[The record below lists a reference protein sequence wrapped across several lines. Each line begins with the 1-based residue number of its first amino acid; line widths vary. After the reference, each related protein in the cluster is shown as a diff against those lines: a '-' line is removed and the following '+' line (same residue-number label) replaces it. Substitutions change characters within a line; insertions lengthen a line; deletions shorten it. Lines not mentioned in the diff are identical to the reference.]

1 MNIFRICAAA
11 WPSRAIWRSRELYFR
26 QGDAN
31 DYTDIG
37 ELFQQLVTKV
47 PDRQVLSDLDHAA
60 HWAIRHGGDAG
71 KLAITGFAGVAAS
84 PGCTR
89 RITRS

>member
-1 MNIFRICAAA
+1 MPPHG
-11 WPSRAIWRSRELYFR
+11 PSRAIWRSRPNSISAS
-26 QGDAN
+26 GDAN

-37 ELFQQLVTKV
+37 DLFQQLVTKV

-71 KLAITGFAGVAAS
+71 KLAITGFCWGGRIT
-84 PGCTR
+84 GCTR